1 MNLGISHISEK
12 VRKYKGIFE
21 EIRNLD
27 KKKMN
32 MKEKKLPQ
40 KNYILCN
47 DFGTGWALITQPP

>member
-47 DFGTGWALITQPP
+47 DFGTG